1 MSRDGSGRHE
11 DALWAHA
18 RRAGMSRKEF
28 MRFSALGGA
37 AAVLGVPALPR
48 TAQAQGPMRLF
59 FKADYAEYF
68 HKPWSTELGSRW
80 FDFNTFITPVE
91 RFFVRNRYASPGV
104 NLPTWKLKVHGDGIE
119 NSMEF
124 TLDDLLQLPS
134 RHAIRY
140 LECFGNARTLNWE
153 QLGYEVQGGNWGFG
167 DISQGEWE
175 YIPIAEILDRVKVRP
190 TARQV
195 LFWSGLDGPDTGRP
209 MPVDEVKSRADV
221 IGLAIALNGGP
232 LHPDHGGPVRALV
245 PGWGGAA
252 SVKWLTEIKISS
264 KRFWT
269 RMHTKEEALVGP
281 TYQAEAHAPDDE
293 WRGVTA
299 RDVRGTGGTWQNVKS
314 FLTLPLVM
322 RKHDP
327 PKDYVLQKGEV
338 PALPAGQRTMRG
350 YAFSPHGI
358 QKVEYSA
365 DAGRTWR
372 DAKLVPPLDL
382 DYAWVR
388 FEFPWDAR
396 AGTYV
401 LMTKAT
407 DKRGNTQPESVPL
420 NEMGIL
426 CNVIPR
432 FEVKIG

>member
-1 MSRDGSGRHE
+1 MHEGSPGRDSTLLE
-11 DALWAHA
+11 HA
-18 RRAGMSRKEF
+18 RRAGISRKDF
-28 MRFSALGGA
+28 MRLSALGGA
-37 AAVLGVPALPR
+37 GAVLGTVAPGAR
-48 TAQAQGPMRLF
+48 TAQAQAPMRLF

-104 NLPTWKLKVHGDGIE
+104 NLPTWRLKVTGDAIE
-119 NSMEF
+119 VPMEL
-124 TLDDLLQLPS
+124 TYDDLLQLPA

-140 LECFGNARTLNWE
+140 VECFGNARTLNWE

-175 YIPIAEILDRVKVRP
+175 YVPIVEILDRVKVR
-190 TARQV
+190 ADAKQL
-195 LFWSGLDGPDTGRP
+195 LFWSGVDGPDTGRP
-209 MPVDEVKSRADV
+209 MPIEEVKARQDV
-221 IGLAIALNGGP
+221 IGLAYGLNGSP

-252 SVKWLTEIKISS
+252 SVKWLTEIRISS

-299 RDVRGTGGTWQNVKS
+299 RDVRGIGGTWQNVKS

-338 PALPAGQRTMRG
+338 PALPAGPRTLRG
-350 YAFSPHGI
+350 YAFSPYGI
-358 QKVEYSA
+358 QKVDVSA
-365 DAGRTWR
+365 DGGRTWR
-372 DAKLVPPLDL
+372 PATLVPPLDL

-388 FEFPWDAR
+388 FELPWDAR
-396 AGTYV
+396 PGTHV

-407 DKRGNTQPESVPL
+407 DKRGNTQPETIPM

-426 CNVIPR
+426 CNVMPK
-432 FEVKIG
+432 FEVRVG